1 MLLFAG
7 CAAFGLTKMFLS
19 NPLQPRASS
28 VVGLSVDG
36 LSVDGL
42 SVDGLSVEGQS
53 VEGQSGVPYQTTS
66 RQGGGARLR
75 VSVCADLKHDDQSLL
90 VPHVP
95 LRHVTSLALGRVD
108 LATVG
113 ADGLEYAIELENI
126 GESSLC
132 KLRLLP
138 SCGCSKAGLEADV
151 LLPHATTTGRVRIH
165 PRLAGAQS
173 TKISIVAEAP
183 ALISGGHAASTADA
197 SRLVGE
203 VNLSWIGV
211 ERFLIVMD
219 EAPIA
224 SGRTDEG
231 TALFFCNVL
240 VWMDA
245 AVGAKPPKLEAHVRD
260 SAAWRE
266 ALHSHSDWQLV
277 VDAKGS
283 CVAQWW
289 GARIAFTMPANS
301 DSIVRDLGRE
311 AQLGELLR
319 LSAVGVPA
327 QVFAYS
333 ANSETTRN

>member
-1 MLLFAG
+1 MLLLAG

-28 VVGLSVDG
+28 VVGLSVEG

-42 SVDGLSVEGQS
+42 SVV
-53 VEGQSGVPYQTTS
+53 GQSGVPYQTTS
-66 RQGGGARLR
+66 RQGGGARLH

-95 LRHVTSLALGRVD
+95 SRHVTSLALGRVD
-108 LATVG
+108 LAAVG

-173 TKISIVAEAP
+173 TKISIVA
-183 ALISGGHAASTADA
+183 
-197 SRLVGE
+197 
-203 VNLSWIGV
+203 
-211 ERFLIVMD
+211 
-219 EAPIA
+219 
-224 SGRTDEG
+224 
-231 TALFFCNVL
+231 
-240 VWMDA
+240 
-245 AVGAKPPKLEAHVRD
+245 
-260 SAAWRE
+260 
-266 ALHSHSDWQLV
+266 
-277 VDAKGS
+277 
-283 CVAQWW
+283 QWW
-289 GARIAFTMPANS
+289 GARITFTMPANS